1 MITKNAR
8 EAPPKHRREATRPPP
23 GQRVLIARAMARSA
37 LSLVALLLLYYLLPF
52 DRPYRDG
59 VHAGLGIAL
68 AVALLAFAG
77 IVGVQIRRIARSAY
91 PGLRAA
97 EAFAVSLPL
106 FLLIFAG
113 TYFVLGREQACA
125 FTQAMTRTDA
135 LYFTLTVFTTV
146 GFGDIAPVTQTARI
160 ITMIQMIGNLVVI
173 GLVARIF
180 LGTIAAGIR
189 RRAGRESE

>member
-8 EAPPKHRREATRPPP
+8 DVPPKHRREATRPPP
-23 GQRVLIARAMARSA
+23 GQRVLVARAMVRAA
-37 LSLVALLLLYYLLPF
+37 LSIVALLFLYYLLPF
-52 DRPYRDG
+52 GRSLGGG

-68 AVALLAFAG
+68 AAALLAFAG
-77 IVGVQIRRIARSAY
+77 IVGIQIRRIARSAY

-135 LYFTLTVFTTV
+135 LYFALTVFTTV

-160 ITMIQMIGNLVVI
+160 ITMIQMLGNLVVV
-173 GLVARIF
+173 GLVAQIF
-180 LGTIAAGIR
+180 LGAITAGIR
-189 RRAGRESE
+189 RRASREPE